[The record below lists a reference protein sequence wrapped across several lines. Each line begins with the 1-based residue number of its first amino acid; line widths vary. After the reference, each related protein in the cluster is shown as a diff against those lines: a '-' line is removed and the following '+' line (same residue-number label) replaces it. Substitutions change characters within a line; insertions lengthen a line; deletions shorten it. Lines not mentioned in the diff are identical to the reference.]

1 MARSNRF
8 SDFMRDLEEESRQEG
23 PSAVAELQAYREHFE
38 LAGELA
44 RRRKALG
51 LTQLQLARRAGLRQ
65 SDVSRLESG
74 STNPTWSTL
83 QAVLN
88 VLGARLA
95 IVDATEKPTRR
106 RGRTRPVGA

>member
-1 MARSNRF
+1 VARSSRF
-8 SDFMRDLEEESRQEG
+8 SEFMRDLEEESAQEG
-23 PSAVAELQAYREHFE
+23 PAAVAELQAWRDHFE

-51 LTQLQLARRAGLRQ
+51 LSQTQLARRAGIRQ

-83 QAVLN
+83 QAVLSA
-88 VLGARLA
+88 LGAKLA
-95 IVDATEKPTRR
+95 IVDASTTPTRR
-106 RGRTRPVGA
+106 RGKARPAGA